1 MTNRYTLRI
10 VWWLMGSLLMATG
23 PVWAQ
28 GQALTESDKREIKEQ
43 AKKRIGKELAEKIN
57 NLVVDFNTESDIK
70 LLILNSYLPN
80 SADQQ
85 LFVNDDVIL
94 EDDIDPAHTGPAANM
109 DKPVRQYLNDLVTFY
124 PKNPDP
130 ERPSF
135 LVTNVR
141 VVDPT
146 PDSPTSALINVFYN
160 SAFKG
165 NDKKGHSYQTVSRVA
180 TLQATKIGRKW
191 EVFIRQIIFER
202 RGAGLA
208 QTAITTPSVATVA
221 AVTAPPPIDIREPTE
236 LFRQEDY
243 EFNATIRYNKQA
255 LDVVKSESPRLPLG
269 QYRRRDDGAYELTG
283 NRIVFGEK
291 NKFMFT
297 NRDRETL
304 GFARAEPA
312 SSTTAS
318 PVVALETPKSVKP
331 EPAKPAP
338 EPQKLAAK
346 DKPLDTPKLTDT
358 KPVTPEAI
366 AAKPI
371 MKAPEPASPVV
382 EKPLVAEA
390 KPVVIDKPAPP
401 PVLAQGP
408 APKLPKPVVQK
419 PVAMSVSPDL
429 KKSISNE
436 QRRIVAGMR
445 LRGWLQ
451 VVSGLAALGGSYV
464 VYSGIKKEYDTY
476 ETRFNAL
483 NTDYTIYR
491 DLTQRPVPPAPEPMS
506 ITTYGAPTI
515 YGVYGGGV
523 IGIGLTINGIRT
535 LFKAGGMNKK

>member
-10 VWWLMGSLLMATG
+10 VWWLMGSLLMASAG

-94 EDDIDPAHTGPAANM
+94 EDDLDPAHTGPAANM
-109 DKPVRQYLNDLVTFY
+109 DKPVRQYLNDLVTYY

-141 VVDPT
+141 VGDPT

-221 AVTAPPPIDIREPTE
+221 AVTAPPPPPIDIREPTG

-243 EFNATIRYNKQA
+243 EFNATIRYNSKA

-269 QYRRRDDGAYELTG
+269 QYRLRDNGTYELNG
-283 NRIVFGEK
+283 NRIVFDGK
-291 NKFMFT
+291 NTFTFT
-297 NRDRETL
+297 NRDRDLL
-304 GFARAEPA
+304 GFSR
-312 SSTTAS
+312 
-318 PVVALETPKSVKP
+318 V
-331 EPAKPAP
+331 EPAKPKPDTTRAVATKPAP
-338 EPQKLAAK
+338 E
-346 DKPLDTPKLTDT
+346 TPKLKPEAPKVIAKTPVIETPKPPETKIVADVP
-358 KPVTPEAI
+358 KPVVPEVKPLAETPAPQPITAPPAE
-366 AAKPI
+366 KPAPVVVA
-371 MKAPEPASPVV
+371 KAPE
-382 EKPLVAEA
+382 
-390 KPVVIDKPAPP
+390 
-401 PVLAQGP
+401 
-408 APKLPKPVVQK
+408 PKLPKPVVQK
-419 PVAMSVSPDL
+419 PMAMSVSPDL
-429 KKSISNE
+429 KKSLTNE

-451 VVSGLAALGGSYV
+451 VVGGLAALGGSYV
-464 VYSGIKKEYDTY
+464 VYSGIKKDYDTY
-476 ETRFNAL
+476 ETKFNAL
-483 NTDYTIYR
+483 NTDYLIYR
-491 DLTQRPVPPAPEPMS
+491 DLSQRPVPPAPEPMS
-506 ITTYGAPTI
+506 ITAFGAPAV

-523 IGIGLTINGIRT
+523 IGIGLTVNGIRT
-535 LFKAGGMNKK
+535 LFRAGKASRKKQR

>member
-28 GQALTESDKREIKEQ
+28 GPALTESDKREIKEQ

-180 TLQATKIGRKW
+180 TLQATKIDRKW

-208 QTAITTPSVATVA
+208 QTAITTPSVSTVA

-283 NRIVFGEK
+283 NRIVFGDK
-291 NKFMFT
+291 NKFTFT

-304 GFARAEPA
+304 GFVRVEPAKVVTPGYLPPTEGPQLRKTEPA
-312 SSTTAS
+312 STTTVS
-318 PVVALETPKSVKP
+318 PVVALETPKLVKP
-331 EPAKPAP
+331 EPIMEVPKP
-338 EPQKLAAK
+338 
-346 DKPLDTPKLTDT
+346 PL
-358 KPVTPEAI
+358 
-366 AAKPI
+366 
-371 MKAPEPASPVV
+371 PVV
-382 EKPLVAEA
+382 EKPVVAEVKPVLVEP

-401 PVLAQGP
+401 PVLAQAP

-483 NTDYTIYR
+483 NTDYLIYR

-506 ITTYGAPTI
+506 ITTYGAPAI

-523 IGIGLTINGIRT
+523 IGLGLTVNGIRT
-535 LFKAGGMNKK
+535 LFKAGGMSKRK